1 VTGKGELLLIGLLIA
16 GGMMGTRS
24 LKVNLSPS
32 VPVGLYWL
40 RSVPKTLERGMLVVL
55 PVPERV
61 RTVHGSI
68 PLLKP
73 IAAVS
78 GEDVCVSDR
87 TLLIQDGDTPGGRQI
102 LADYGLI
109 YDSWNGATLPH
120 AFDRDGCAVVAP
132 ETVFLASDVN
142 RSLDSR
148 YFGPV
153 AIVHLTARA
162 VPLLTW

>member
-1 VTGKGELLLIGLLIA
+1 MAGKGGLLLIGLLIA
-16 GGMMGTRS
+16 GGMVGTRY

-40 RSVPKTLERGMLVVL
+40 RSVPQTLERGMLVVL
-55 PVPERV
+55 PVPASV
-61 RTVHGSI
+61 RAIHGSV

-87 TLLIQDGDTPGGRQI
+87 TLLIQHGYTPAGRQI

-109 YDSWNGATLPH
+109 YDRWRGATW
-120 AFDRDGCAVVAP
+120 
-132 ETVFLASDVN
+132 TVC
-142 RSLDSR
+142 
-148 YFGPV
+148 
-153 AIVHLTARA
+153 
-162 VPLLTW
+162 